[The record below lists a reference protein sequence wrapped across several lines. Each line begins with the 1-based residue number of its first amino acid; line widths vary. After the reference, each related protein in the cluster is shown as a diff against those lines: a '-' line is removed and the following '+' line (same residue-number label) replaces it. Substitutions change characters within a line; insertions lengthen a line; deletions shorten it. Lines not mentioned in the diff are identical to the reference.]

1 MKKYA
6 ARLRKIRISHEY
18 SQEYVAL
25 KLGMSNSAYSKLEQ
39 GRTEMTLSRLVQMSE
54 ILQFNLSQFFDEEPE
69 MEVGESVYAG
79 YGFVTRGEFVQHVD
93 KLHLLE
99 RQLSK
104 ILSQLPQ

>member
-18 SQEYVAL
+18 SQEYMAI
-25 KLGMSNSAYSKLEQ
+25 KLGMAISTYSKLEQ
-39 GRTEMTLSRLVQMSE
+39 GKTELTVSRLVQLSV
-54 ILQFNLSQFFDEEPE
+54 ILQFNLSQFFEEEPE
-69 MEVGESVYAG
+69 VQVAEHVYAG
-79 YGFVTRGEFVQHVD
+79 YGFVTRAEFVQQVD

-99 RQLSK
+99 RQLNN

>member
-6 ARLRKIRISHEY
+6 SRLRKIRISHEY

-25 KLGMSNSAYSKLEQ
+25 KLGIAISTYSKLEQ
-39 GRTEMTLSRLVQMSE
+39 GKTELTLTRLVQLSE

-69 MEVGESVYAG
+69 MEVSEDVYAG
-79 YGFVTRGEFVQHVD
+79 YGFVTRAEFVQHVD
-93 KLHLLE
+93 KLLAME
-99 RQLSK
+99 RQLSN